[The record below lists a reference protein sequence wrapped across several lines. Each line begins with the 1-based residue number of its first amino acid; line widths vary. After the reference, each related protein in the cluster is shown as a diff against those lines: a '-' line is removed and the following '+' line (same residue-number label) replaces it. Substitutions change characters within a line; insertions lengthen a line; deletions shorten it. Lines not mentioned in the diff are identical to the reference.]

1 MGDKLS
7 SLDNVIKDTDEANFV
22 TDVIEASNQVPIV
35 VDFWAPWC
43 GPCKKLTPDLERNIL
58 SFKGK
63 VRLVKINVDENQGIA
78 SQLRIQ
84 SIPAV
89 YGFYGGKPIDG
100 FMGAQPEAK
109 LKEFISGLISK
120 SGGEI
125 SDNLDNLIGEADEK
139 LDTGLIDEAEEIYEK
154 VLEEDSNHIGAYAGL
169 IRAKIIVKNIDCDYL
184 YINASDERGIDTIR
198 EKIQPF
204 ALSMGF
210 NDVKIV
216 ILDEADYLT
225 PQAQATLRHT
235 IEACSATTRFILTC
249 NYLERIISPLQ
260 SRCQTFEITPPS
272 KTEVIEHV
280 SNIAAKE
287 AMLEVSVND
296 VQKVV
301 STHYPDIRKIIN
313 TLQGSVVDGQ
323 IKIDDNSLKNSQLG
337 GLVVDALIR
346 KAKLSEIRQ
355 ILADSGAREFDDLFK
370 YIYDKSSVLFGDREG
385 EAILIIAK
393 YQYEYTFVLEKEIC
407 IAAMLNKLLDIKDN
421 IQLNTKQYII
431 KKWLELNLKCIRFKL
446 SIIIKI
452 ISIVI

>member
-1 MGDKLS
+1 MELWVEKYRPQKLE
-7 SLDNVIKDTDEANFV
+7 NYVGNEVIKNKIADY
-22 TDVIEASNQVPIV
+22 IE
-35 VDFWAPWC
+35 
-43 GPCKKLTPDLERNIL
+43 
-58 SFKGK
+58 KG
-63 VRLVKINVDENQGIA
+63 
-78 SQLRIQ
+78 SIQ
-84 SIPAV
+84 NLLLHGVA
-89 YGFYGGKPIDG
+89 GTGKTTL
-100 FMGAQPEAK
+100 AK
-109 LKEFISGLISK
+109 LL
-120 SGGEI
+120 
-125 SDNLDNLIGEADEK
+125 
-139 LDTGLIDEAEEIYEK
+139 
-154 VLEEDSNHIGAYAGL
+154 
-169 IRAKIIVKNIDCDYL
+169 VKNIDCDYL

-272 KTEVIEHV
+272 KDEVKEKCYDILAQENV
-280 SNIAAKE
+280 SYDNNIY
-287 AMLEVSVND
+287 
-296 VQKVV
+296 KVID
-301 STHYPDIRKIIN
+301 THYPDIRKIIN
-313 TLQGSVVDGQ
+313 TLQGSVVDSR
-323 IKIDDNSLKNSQLG
+323 IKIDNSSLKNSQLG

-370 YIYDKSSVLFGDREG
+370 YIYDKSSTLFGDREG

-407 IAAMLNKLLDIKDN
+407 IAAMLNKLLDI
-421 IQLNTKQYII
+421 
-431 KKWLELNLKCIRFKL
+431 C
-446 SIIIKI
+446 
-452 ISIVI
+452 

>member
-1 MGDKLS
+1 MELWVEKYRPTTLETYVG
-7 SLDNVIKDTDEANFV
+7 NETIKSK
-22 TDVIEASNQVPIV
+22 IEDYLKQGSIQNLLLHGVA
-35 VDFWAPWC
+35 
-43 GPCKKLTPDLERNIL
+43 GT
-58 SFKGK
+58 GK
-63 VRLVKINVDENQGIA
+63 TTL
-78 SQLRIQ
+78 
-84 SIPAV
+84 
-89 YGFYGGKPIDG
+89 
-100 FMGAQPEAK
+100 AK
-109 LKEFISGLISK
+109 L
-120 SGGEI
+120 
-125 SDNLDNLIGEADEK
+125 
-139 LDTGLIDEAEEIYEK
+139 
-154 VLEEDSNHIGAYAGL
+154 
-169 IRAKIIVKNIDCDYL
+169 IVKNIDCDYL

-272 KTEVIEHV
+272 KDEVLEHV
-280 SNIAAKE
+280 LNLQIYEHFDCSR
-287 AMLEVSVND
+287 ND
-296 VQKVV
+296 INKIID
-301 STHYPDIRKIIN
+301 THYPDIRKTIN
-313 TLQGSVVDGQ
+313 TLQGSVVDGKV
-323 IKIDDNSLKNSQLG
+323 KIDNNSLKNSQLG

-370 YIYDKSSVLFGDREG
+370 YIYDKSSALFGDREG

-407 IAAMLNKLLDIKDN
+407 IAAMLNKLLDI
-421 IQLNTKQYII
+421 
-431 KKWLELNLKCIRFKL
+431 C
-446 SIIIKI
+446 
-452 ISIVI
+452 